1 MATFHSNIKPMK
13 ELHQATLYR
22 TQRLIRM
29 GEWLERNMH
38 TLTLAFEAMDS
49 AHDQLIEHEEIDLP
63 LDEVVDMV
71 VSKQMSALQALMPLV
86 REVNIGNVFEAE
98 MGKDV
103 TLHQPNACKEHRYQV
118 VIEAPKPF
126 EATAQQ
132 IADLPVAEDVPSM
145 EGTMESFN
153 NLMDLGQKIIDG
165 GKNK

>member
-38 TLTLAFEAMDS
+38 TLNLAFEAMDS

-98 MGKDV
+98 MGEDV
-103 TLHQPNACKEHRYQV
+103 TLHHPNACKEHRYQV

-132 IADLPVAEDVPSM
+132 IADLPETTNADS
-145 EGTMESFN
+145 
-153 NLMDLGQKIIDG
+153 
-165 GKNK
+165 

>member
-1 MATFHSNIKPMK
+1 MATFHSNIKPME
-13 ELHQATLYR
+13 ELHQSTLYR

-38 TLTLAFEAMDS
+38 TMTLAFEAMDS

-71 VSKQMSALQALMPLV
+71 VSKQMSALKAFMPLV
-86 REVNIGNVFEAE
+86 REINIGNVFEAE
-98 MGKDV
+98 MGEDV
-103 TLHQPNACKEHRYQV
+103 TLHHPNACKEHRYQV

-132 IADLPVAEDVPSM
+132 IADLPETTNADS
-145 EGTMESFN
+145 
-153 NLMDLGQKIIDG
+153 
-165 GKNK
+165 

>member
-1 MATFHSNIKPMK
+1 MK

-38 TLTLAFEAMDS
+38 TIALVAESIDS
-49 AHDQLIEHEEIDLP
+49 AHDQLMEHEEIDLP
-63 LDEVVDMV
+63 LEAVVEMV
-71 VSKQMSALQALMPLV
+71 VTRQMSALQAFMPLV
-86 REVNIGNVFEAE
+86 REINIGNVFEAE
-98 MGKDV
+98 MGEDV
-103 TLHQPNACKEHRYQV
+103 TLHHPNACKEHRYQV

-153 NLMDLGQKIIDG
+153 NLMGLGQRIVER
-165 GKNK
+165 GKEIADS

>member
-1 MATFHSNIKPMK
+1 MK
-13 ELHQATLYR
+13 ELHQSTLYR

-38 TLTLAFEAMDS
+38 TLSLAFEAMDS
-49 AHDQLIEHEEIDLP
+49 AHDQLIEHEGIDLP

-71 VSKQMSALQALMPLV
+71 VYKQMSALQALMPLV
-86 REVNIGNVFEAE
+86 REINIGNVFEAE
-98 MGKDV
+98 MGEDV

-165 GKNK
+165 GKSND

>member
-13 ELHQATLYR
+13 ELHQSTLYR

-38 TLTLAFEAMDS
+38 TMTLAFEAMDS

-63 LDEVVDMV
+63 LEAVVDMV
-71 VSKQMSALQALMPLV
+71 VTRQMSALQAFMPLV

-98 MGKDV
+98 MGQDV
-103 TLHQPNACKEHRYQV
+103 TLHQPNACKDCRYEV

-132 IADLPVAEDVPSM
+132 IADLPETTNADS
-145 EGTMESFN
+145 
-153 NLMDLGQKIIDG
+153 
-165 GKNK
+165 